1 MAPES
6 PHFSAA
12 ASAGTGPLLIALLG
26 APLAWALH
34 LGLSYFLVA
43 LDCATSWNGGR
54 SGVLL
59 ATIGCA
65 LAAAGAGL
73 YAWRTWKRMR
83 FSRTQREA
91 MNPAPTHEFFLLGG
105 VVLALLFT
113 AAIMMAGL
121 SPLVLPM
128 CA

>member
-1 MAPES
+1 
-6 PHFSAA
+6 
-12 ASAGTGPLLIALLG
+12 
-26 APLAWALH
+26 
-34 LGLSYFLVA
+34 
-43 LDCATSWNGGR
+43 
-54 SGVLL
+54 
-59 ATIGCA
+59 
-65 LAAAGAGL
+65 
-73 YAWRTWKRMR
+73 MR